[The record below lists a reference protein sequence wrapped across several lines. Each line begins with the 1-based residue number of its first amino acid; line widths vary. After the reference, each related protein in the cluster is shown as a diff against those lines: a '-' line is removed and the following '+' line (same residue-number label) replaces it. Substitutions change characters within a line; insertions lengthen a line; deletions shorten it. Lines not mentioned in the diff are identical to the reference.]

1 MAYVVMMLS
10 RLLAVILKPA
20 CLAFVGLATLGAVP
34 ALALSY
40 RLVDADFPN
49 CKGECPK
56 VIVASGTISQNEHL
70 QLFAFLEQSLGRGKV
85 AQILVIESPGG
96 FTAGGLA
103 LGYALRK
110 LKMSVIVGRWTGDTL
125 TGQSGLTS
133 GTCASACVFALAGGT
148 SRYFVSG
155 SRVGVH
161 RAHTGTAVLDPITR
175 QPVNATVDHES
186 GHAFFRQFF
195 RSMGVDNGVVEKLA
209 ATRSESMYWFSPAE
223 MSRFRLAR
231 DSSRRGASERKRR

>member
-1 MAYVVMMLS
+1 MMLN
-10 RLLAVILKPA
+10 RFLDAIVRPG
-20 CLAFVGLATLGAVP
+20 CLAISAAAMLWAAP
-34 ALALSY
+34 ASALSY

-70 QLFAFLEQSLGRGKV
+70 QLFAFLEQSLERGKV

-110 LKMSVIVGRWTGDTL
+110 LKMSVIVGRWTGEAL
-125 TGQSGLTS
+125 TGQSGLTP

-161 RAHTGTAVLDPITR
+161 RAHTGTPVLDPTTR
-175 QPVNATVDHES
+175 LPVNATVDHES
-186 GHAFFRQFF
+186 GHIFFRQFF
-195 RSMGVDNGVVEKLA
+195 RTMGVDNGVVDKLA
-209 ATRSESMYWFSPAE
+209 ATGSESMYWFSPAE
-223 MSRFRLAR
+223 LSKLRLAR
-231 DSSRRGASERKRR
+231 DSSARPAKERKRR

>member
-1 MAYVVMMLS
+1 MILS
-10 RLLAVILKPA
+10 RFFDAISRSG
-20 CLAFVGLATLGAVP
+20 CLAIGAAALLWAAP
-34 ALALSY
+34 ASALSY

-56 VIVASGTISQNEHL
+56 VIVASGTIGQNEHL
-70 QLFAFLEQSLGRGKV
+70 QLFSFLERSLGRGKV

-125 TGQSGLTS
+125 TGQRGLTS

-148 SRYFVSG
+148 SRYFVTG

-161 RAHTGTAVLDPITR
+161 RAHTGTTVLDPITR
-175 QPVNATVDHES
+175 QSMNATVDHES

-195 RSMGVDNGVVEKLA
+195 RSMGVDNGVVAKLA
-209 ATRSESMYWFSPAE
+209 ETRSESMYWFSPAE
-223 MSRFRLAR
+223 MSQYRLAR
-231 DSSRRGASERKRR
+231 DSSSRPTGERKRR

>member
-1 MAYVVMMLS
+1 MAYIVMMLN
-10 RLLAVILKPA
+10 RFLDGIARRT
-20 CLAFVGLATLGAVP
+20 CLAIGAAAVLWATP
-34 ALALSY
+34 AAALSY

-70 QLFAFLEQSLGRGKV
+70 QLFAFLEQSLGHGKV

-110 LKMSVIVGRWTGDTL
+110 LKMSVIVGRWTGESL
-125 TGQSGLTS
+125 TGKSGLTS

-148 SRYFVSG
+148 SRYFVTG

-161 RAHTGTAVLDPITR
+161 RAHTGTAVLDPTTR
-175 QPVNATVDHES
+175 LPVNATVDHES

-195 RSMGVDNGVVEKLA
+195 RTMGVDNGVVEKLA
-209 ATRSESMYWFSPAE
+209 ATQSESMYWFSPDE
-223 MSRFRLAR
+223 MSRYRLAR
-231 DSSRRGASERKRR
+231 DSSAGPTGEGKRR